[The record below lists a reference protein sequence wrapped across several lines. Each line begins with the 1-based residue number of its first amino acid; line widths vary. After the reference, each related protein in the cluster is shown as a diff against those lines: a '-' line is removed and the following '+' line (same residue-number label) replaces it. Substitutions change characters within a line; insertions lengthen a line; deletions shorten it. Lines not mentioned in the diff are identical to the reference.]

1 MGFFAFI
8 FLLVIVIIAGRSL
21 SDKYGT
27 DGKSSYRTSSY
38 TPRFS
43 DDFDE
48 DEDFDDYSDYETS
61 ATRGD
66 RDYFGDDPARDYDSY
81 YAQVADDAMMG
92 DQDAIDEMRGEFGEG
107 EW

>member
-8 FLLVIVIIAGRSL
+8 FLLVIVIIVGRSL

-61 ATRGD
+61 AARGD

-92 DQDAIDEMRGEFGEG
+92 DQDAIDEMCGEFGEG

>member
-1 MGFFAFI
+1 MGLFAFI
-8 FLLVIVIIAGRSL
+8 FLLAIVIIAGRSL

-48 DEDFDDYSDYETS
+48 DEDFDDYSD
-61 ATRGD
+61 
-66 RDYFGDDPARDYDSY
+66 
-81 YAQVADDAMMG
+81 
-92 DQDAIDEMRGEFGEG
+92 
-107 EW
+107 

>member
-8 FLLVIVIIAGRSL
+8 FLLVIVIIVGRSL
-21 SDKYGT
+21 SDKYGN
-27 DGKSSYRTSSY
+27 DGKTPSHVKAY
-38 TPRFS
+38 TPRYS

-48 DEDFDDYSDYETS
+48 DEDFYDYSDYETS
-61 ATRGD
+61 AARGD
-66 RDYFGDDPARDYDSY
+66 RDYFSDDPARDYDSY
-81 YAQVADDAMMG
+81 YAQVADDTMMG